1 MKSPNLRILIFAILF
16 STISGMVVLVIGY
29 LNEWKTSVQFSNGF
43 FWAGLIL
50 ISFGFIS
57 FQGYRQRGGE
67 WPPPRLSPDERG
79 SLWDVDML
87 RGRNI
92 MVFLGVCGLLMF
104 GLPFHILKLF

>member
-1 MKSPNLRILIFAILF
+1 MKNPILRLLVFVIFF
-16 STISGMVVLVIGY
+16 SIISGMVVSIIGY
-29 LNEWKTSVQFSNGF
+29 LQRWTTSIQYSNGF

-67 WPPPRLSPDERG
+67 WPPVGLSPDERIHLLD
-79 SLWDVDML
+79 SDML

-104 GLPFHILKLF
+104 GLSFLILKLF